1 MVATWPEAVRKTV
14 GTQTEAP
21 HKHVGVQAAGCRE
34 CWSLALAAEGGGE
47 NTCIRCEQVNDLL
60 TPQERK
66 QVLQLAKRKKSV
78 AQDYLGQS
86 LLYLQTP
93 QEPLRREA
101 VRFIG
106 EP

>member
-1 MVATWPEAVRKTV
+1 L
-14 GTQTEAP
+14 G
-21 HKHVGVQAAGCRE
+21 RE
-34 CWSLALAAEGGGE
+34 CRRLALAKDGSRD

-86 LLYLQTP
+86 LLYLQTT